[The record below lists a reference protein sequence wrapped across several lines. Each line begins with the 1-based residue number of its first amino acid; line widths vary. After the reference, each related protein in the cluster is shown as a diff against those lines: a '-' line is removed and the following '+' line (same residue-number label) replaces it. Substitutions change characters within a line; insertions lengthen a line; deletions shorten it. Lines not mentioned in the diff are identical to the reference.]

1 MHLDI
6 KQMSFFFL
14 DSVSHSSE
22 FLPDCSTA
30 SCILLLSGWVPRIT
44 AHMLIPKK
52 CSKVFKSG
60 ASIFSKRHTVDI
72 SGKKKKI

>member
-44 AHMLIPKK
+44 AYAYSQEVQHG
-52 CSKVFKSG
+52 F
-60 ASIFSKRHTVDI
+60 
-72 SGKKKKI
+72 